1 MERTC
6 DFSWRKL
13 LEVLIFVVFGV
24 DYSKIMI
31 VWFAEKAAI
40 LFAGGEILIQ
50 MKRLQEGGKH
60 IAEGDMD
67 YQIDT
72 ERMLP
77 ALKEHAAD
85 LNRIN
90 EGVSKAVNEKNEKRA
105 FQDRADHQCLT

>member
-1 MERTC
+1 MGENKSILWKGLAI
-6 DFSWRKL
+6 FL
-13 LEVLIFVVFGV
+13 GVNFLEVLIFVVFGV

-31 VWFAEKAAI
+31 VWFAEKAVI

-72 ERMLP
+72 EHMLP

-90 EGVSKAVNEKNEKRA
+90 EGVSKAVNEK
-105 FQDRADHQCLT
+105 